1 MKVGVVGLGTMGAGI
16 AQLAVEAGL
25 ETVGREV
32 TGELGETARGR
43 IDHFLTR
50 KVEKGQIDSFDIGL
64 LSLTTD
70 LSAFADCDVVIEAIV
85 EELKPKRELFAEL
98 ERVCRP
104 DAVLATNT
112 SALSVTEIAGATSTP
127 ERVVG
132 MHFFNPAP
140 LMPLVEIVRAEL
152 TSDEAFDTAYAL
164 GERLGKHPIR
174 CHDTPGFVVNRVLI
188 PLLNDCV
195 RVLDEARVTPADLD
209 AGMKHG
215 AGWPMGPCELV
226 DLVGIDV
233 HVHAS
238 EALWEKLREPRMAPP
253 ARLVAMANAG
263 LLGRKSGRGFYTY
276 DELGR
281 EREQQLPAVR
291 LGELRSTRGRAAP
304 RRPPRTLRSPA
315 APPPAPRRAR
325 PARRLVAASGRLS

>member
-1 MKVGVVGLGTMGAGI
+1 MASEVRTVGVVGLGAMGAGI
-16 AQLAVEAGL
+16 AQLCVEAGVQ
-25 ETVGREV
+25 TVGREV
-32 TGELGETARGR
+32 TAELGEQARNR
-43 IDHFLTR
+43 IAHFLTR
-50 KVEKGQIDSFDIGL
+50 KVDKGQLEQDARDAAVAR

-70 LSAFADCDVVIEAIV
+70 LARLADCDLVIEAIV
-85 EELKPKRELFAEL
+85 EELVPKQELFAEL
-98 ERVCRP
+98 ERICRP

-112 SALSVTEIAGATSTP
+112 SALSVTEIAAGTSSP

-140 LMPLVEIVRAEL
+140 LMPLVEIVRAERS
-152 TSDEAFDTAYAL
+152 SDAAFDAAYAL

-195 RVLDEARVTPADLD
+195 RVLDEARVSVEDLD

-215 AGWPMGPCELV
+215 AGWPMGPCELI
-226 DLVGIDV
+226 DLVGVDV

-238 EALWEKLREPRMAPP
+238 EALWAKLREPRMVAPP
-253 ARLVAMANAG
+253 RLVAMANAG

-276 DELGR
+276 EN
-281 EREQQLPAVR
+281 
-291 LGELRSTRGRAAP
+291 
-304 RRPPRTLRSPA
+304 
-315 APPPAPRRAR
+315 
-325 PARRLVAASGRLS
+325 

>member
-1 MKVGVVGLGTMGAGI
+1 MKLGVVGLGTMGAGI
-16 AQLAVEAGL
+16 AQLSVEAGI

-32 TGELGETARGR
+32 TLELGETARGR
-43 IDHFLTR
+43 IDHFLSR
-50 KVEKGQIDSFDIGL
+50 KVEKGQIDSYEIGL

-70 LSAFADCDVVIEAIV
+70 LSDLADCDVVIEAIV
-85 EELKPKRELFAEL
+85 EELEPKRELFAEL
-98 ERVCRP
+98 DRICRA
-104 DAVLATNT
+104 DTVLATNT

-152 TSDEAFDTAYAL
+152 TSDGAFDTAYAL

-233 HVHAS
+233 HLHAS

-253 ARLVAMANAG
+253 PRLVAMANAG
-263 LLGRKSGRGFYTY
+263 LLGRKSGRGFYSY
-276 DELGR
+276 E
-281 EREQQLPAVR
+281 
-291 LGELRSTRGRAAP
+291 
-304 RRPPRTLRSPA
+304 
-315 APPPAPRRAR
+315 
-325 PARRLVAASGRLS
+325 